1 MNTQFFYIFIS
12 KHVTHYG
19 TFSLQLQRCQVGLL
33 SNLIFD
39 VSEYTIFSRGDIML
53 KFRKGCIAPYP
64 ERINEEYELNDNC
77 IIANIGA
84 DNKNLL
90 LDFIKVHTAI
100 FAKQ

>member
-1 MNTQFFYIFIS
+1 
-12 KHVTHYG
+12 
-19 TFSLQLQRCQVGLL
+19 
-33 SNLIFD
+33 
-39 VSEYTIFSRGDIML
+39 ML

-90 LDFIKVHTAI
+90 LDFIKVHNAI